1 MMDIA
6 TRKISFVQRFLQI
19 SDEKT
24 IDKLE
29 KLLYSEIKVKK
40 SGEVSPMTIEE
51 FNKRIDQS
59 ENDHKD
65 GKVIEAK
72 DILNQID
79 KW

>member
-6 TRKISFVQRFLQI
+6 ARKLNFVQRFLRL

-24 IDKLE
+24 IGKLE
-29 KLLYSEIKVKK
+29 KLLFTVTSRLDKI
-40 SGEVSPMTIEE
+40 SPMTIEE
-51 FNKRIDQS
+51 FYAMIDES
-59 ENDHKD
+59 ENDHNN
-65 GKVIEAK
+65 GNVIEAK

>member
-1 MMDIA
+1 MDIA
-6 TRKISFVQRFLQI
+6 VRKLNFVQRFLNL

-29 KLLYSEIKVKK
+29 ELLYSETKRT
-40 SGEVSPMTIEE
+40 EPLSPMSIDEFYSMIE
-51 FNKRIDQS
+51 KS
-59 ENDHKD
+59 ENDHKN
-65 GKVIEAK
+65 GNVIEAK

>member
-6 TRKISFVQRFLQI
+6 SRKLNFVQRFLKL

-29 KLLYSEIKVKK
+29 RILNTETKK
-40 SGEVSPMTIEE
+40 SEQFSPMTIED
-51 FNKRIDQS
+51 FNAMIDNS
-59 ENDHKD
+59 ENDHTN
-65 GKVIEAK
+65 GNVIEAK

>member
-1 MMDIA
+1 MMDITA
-6 TRKISFVQRFLQI
+6 RKLNFVQQFLKL

-29 KLLYSEIKVKK
+29 KLLYKETKTSDDH
-40 SGEVSPMTIEE
+40 SPMTIEE
-51 FNKRIDQS
+51 FYAMIDKS
-59 ENDHKD
+59 ENDHKN
-65 GKVIEAK
+65 GNVIEAK